1 MVTGIEL
8 RLPPAPRPLYIPRSV
23 TAEPPPSSDEA
34 IVLFWEGF
42 RDGARE
48 VYELVGSDFK
58 PADEKSEDGE

>member
-8 RLPPAPRPLYIPRSV
+8 RLPPPPGPLYLPRSV

-34 IVLFWEGF
+34 IVLFWGGF
-42 RDGARE
+42 RDGAKE

>member
-1 MVTGIEL
+1 
-8 RLPPAPRPLYIPRSV
+8 V
-23 TAEPPPSSDEA
+23 TAEPPTSSDEA